1 MYDTI
6 LVPTDG
12 SAGARVALEH
22 AIELANTYDA
32 AIHSLYVV
40 QPIHGGELSGEQL
53 AEALRSEGETVTAD
67 ATATVEEHG
76 IAAERAVRTGTA
88 HRAILDYAAEHD
100 ADLIVMGTHG
110 RTGLDRYLLGSVT
123 EKVVRLSDLP
133 VLTVTAADEQD

>member
-12 SAGARVALEH
+12 STGARVALDH
-22 AIELANTYDA
+22 AIELADTYDA
-32 AIHSLYVV
+32 AIHSLFVV
-40 QPIHGGELSGEQL
+40 KPVHGGELGGDGLIER
-53 AEALRSEGETVTAD
+53 LRSEGRRVTED

-76 IAAERAVRTGTA
+76 LVAERAVRTGTI
-88 HRAILDYAAEHD
+88 HRVVLDYADEHD

-123 EKVVRLSDLP
+123 EKVVRLADLP
-133 VLTVTAADEQD
+133 VLTVTDDEED

>member
-12 SAGARVALEH
+12 SVGARVALEH
-22 AIELANTYDA
+22 ATDLADTYDA

-40 QPIHGGELSGEQL
+40 NPAQGGELGGDGLLQ
-53 AEALRSEGETVTAD
+53 ALRSEGEKVTED
-67 ATATVEEHG
+67 ARTTVEEHG
-76 IAAERAVRTGTA
+76 LAAESAVETGSV
-88 HRAILDYAAEHD
+88 HRVVLDYAAEQD

-133 VLTVTAADEQD
+133 VLTVTAPDDED